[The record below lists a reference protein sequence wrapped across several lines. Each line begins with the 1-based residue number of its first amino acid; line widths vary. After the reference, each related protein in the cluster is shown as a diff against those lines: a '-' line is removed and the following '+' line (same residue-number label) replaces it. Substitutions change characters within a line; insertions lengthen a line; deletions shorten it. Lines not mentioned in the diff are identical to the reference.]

1 MKYLEPYVDHFQDD
15 DVYER
20 KSITR
25 FSITESE
32 LNIAEQVRQMIHEQ
46 EQQTNSFVRILKD
59 LWERVLEKKC
69 SSLLLSFVPLV

>member
-1 MKYLEPYVDHFQDD
+1 MYFQDD

-32 LNIAEQVRQMIHEQ
+32 LNIAEQVRQMLHEQ
-46 EQQTNSFVRILKD
+46 EQRSTGSFLRILKD
-59 LWERVLEKKC
+59 LWERVLE
-69 SSLLLSFVPLV
+69 